1 MKFRT
6 ATVSLLPKVLA
17 HNLFLRIR
25 MSVLVTW
32 SGNQISK
39 TATLEAIS
47 IQCSTILFS
56 DAGHAILTKEK

>member
-17 HNLFLRIR
+17 HNLFLRLR

-39 TATLEAIS
+39 TATLEAIG

-56 DAGHAILTKEK
+56 DAGLAILTKEK